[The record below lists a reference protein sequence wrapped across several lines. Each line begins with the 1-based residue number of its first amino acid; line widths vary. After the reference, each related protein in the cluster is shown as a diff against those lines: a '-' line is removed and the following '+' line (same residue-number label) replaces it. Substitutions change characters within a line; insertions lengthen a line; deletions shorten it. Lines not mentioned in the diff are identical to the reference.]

1 MYTADMTYSEALDWE
16 AALDRELAQRRPAK
30 ETEQALNDLDDV
42 RRRLAELDES
52 RQRGSLH

>member
-1 MYTADMTYSEALDWE
+1 MYTADMMYSEALDRE
-16 AALDRELAQRRPAK
+16 AALDRELAQRRPSK

-52 RQRGSLH
+52 RQRGSLP

>member
-16 AALDRELAQRRPAK
+16 AALDRELAHRGLAQ
-30 ETEQALNDLDDV
+30 ETEQTLNDLDDV

-52 RQRGSLH
+52 RQRGSLP